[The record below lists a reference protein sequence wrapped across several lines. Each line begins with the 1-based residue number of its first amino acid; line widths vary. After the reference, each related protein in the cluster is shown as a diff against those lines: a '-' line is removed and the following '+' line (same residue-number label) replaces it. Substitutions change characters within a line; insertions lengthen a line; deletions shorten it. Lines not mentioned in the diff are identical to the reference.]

1 MKKIFLVLLLAC
13 SLTTTASAQT
23 QKSRKTN
30 VDNSPYPTHVMETLN
45 AIDREYG
52 NSKNRHFEV
61 NRNPNTGIIESRQQI
76 DHFRCGIN
84 SPELLAVSKSFLQD
98 EPKSYQFLL
107 ITPGKEDLFQ
117 LTIPTKDPQ
126 RVDRLNIRTSSDQEM
141 WLMCCK
147 NPDNPQ
153 LRDAYAIVWKKVYD
167 ERVGIVEGDIFKIT
181 SLRPDL
187 VEMNREA
194 TRSSFTIDGRVG
206 YDLTDSLY
214 VFYMADT
221 YDELNELVMM
231 TDSYAELKEY
241 MKTHNNVL
249 PMPVGK
255 DKRFGLIVDI
265 DKYMGGRIRTVMPD
279 GSLCKLWTNIDM
291 VPGETYHITTH
302 NGYYD
307 EDRDYEFRFGH
318 YSQKSMFRGR
328 QNDDVELTGGY
339 VDEDEDTV
347 AVYDDEDDDVEL
359 TGGYEDE
366 DEDTVAV
373 YDDEDGDGIA
383 VIDEQKNHIT
393 TSSSQNNRTKSQ
405 STPPELSQKAE
416 MIENRIHI
424 IENLYQ
430 MVGKQSS
437 KTIVAA
443 PVKQKKW
450 ANMDLYFEQIYEQNK
465 QLDKEFE
472 AFFKETSQYISKEKL
487 ARGYKEVLNT
497 FANQNTMYYNQLL
510 AKYGH
515 LSKAAQKTQKQVI
528 KLTEKY
534 LKNLNKLTLQTN

>member
-1 MKKIFLVLLLAC
+1 MKKIFLVLLIAC

-30 VDNSPYPTHVMETLN
+30 IDNSPYPTHVMETLN

-167 ERVGIVEGDIFKIT
+167 ERVGIVEGDIYKIT

-339 VDEDEDTV
+339 VDEDGNGI
-347 AVYDDEDDDVEL
+347 A
-359 TGGYEDE
+359 DE
-366 DEDTVAV
+366 DEYADSALVRTDEV
-373 YDDEDGDGIA
+373 EDGMAATNKERADNIP
-383 VIDEQKNHIT
+383 T
-393 TSSSQNNRTKSQ
+393 SQNGNSLAGFPT
-405 STPPELSQKAE
+405 EEISQKAE

-443 PVKQKKW
+443 PVNQKKW

-472 AFFKETSQYISKEKL
+472 AFFTEIPQYISKEKL